1 MSNLAT
7 FAIAQVLRIV
17 PRTRVSHA
25 VGKLCDVRVPAPVN
39 RLAQRLY
46 VRAYN
51 VDLADCEA
59 VDGGYSNFNE
69 FFTRRL
75 KPGTRP
81 IAQASVVSPADG
93 RLESQGPVTEQGR
106 IMVKDR
112 PYQVGE
118 LIGDVNDA
126 RRYAGGS
133 FAVVYLSPSDYH
145 RVHAPVDGNL
155 TLVRSLAGDRYPVN
169 SIGERHVPDLFV
181 RNQRVAMCIDTERF
195 GRVTVVMVGAII
207 AGRII
212 VTALGGD
219 DTLPGVYP
227 IEGAR
232 SQVTKGDEIGIFFLG
247 STAVLLLEPSVSLS
261 RDLGPIQF
269 GQALSSR

>member
-1 MSNLAT
+1 
-7 FAIAQVLRIV
+7 
-17 PRTRVSHA
+17 VSHA
-25 VGKLCDVRVPAPVN
+25 VGRLCDVRVPAPVSRFATN
-39 RLAQRLY
+39 LY
-46 VRAYN
+46 VRAYR

-59 VDGGYSNFNE
+59 VDGSYSNFNA

-75 KPGTRP
+75 KPGARP
-81 IAQASVVSPADG
+81 IAGASVVSPADG
-93 RLESQGPVTEQGR
+93 RLESKGEVQESGR
-106 IMVKDR
+106 IVVKGR

-145 RVHAPVDGNL
+145 RVHSPVDGRL

-181 RNQRVAMCIDTERF
+181 RNQRVALCIDTEQL

-207 AGRII
+207 AGRIT

-219 DTLPGVYP
+219 DTSAGVYP

-232 SQVTKGDEIGIFFLG
+232 SNVARGDEIGIFYLG
-247 STAVLLLEPSVSLS
+247 STAVLLLEPQVSLS
-261 RDLGPIQF
+261 RDLGPIQY
-269 GQALSSR
+269 GQALSSG

>member
-1 MSNLAT
+1 
-7 FAIAQVLRIV
+7 
-17 PRTRVSHA
+17 VSHA
-25 VGKLCDVRVPAPVN
+25 VGRLCDVRVPAPVS
-39 RLAQRLY
+39 RLATSLY
-46 VRAYN
+46 VRAYR
-51 VDLADCEA
+51 VDLGDCEA
-59 VDGGYSNFNE
+59 IDGGYTNFNQ

-81 IAQASVVSPADG
+81 IASASVVSPADG
-93 RLESQGPVTEQGR
+93 RLEARGEVQENGR
-106 IMVKDR
+106 ISVKGR

-118 LIGDVNDA
+118 LIGDASDA

-133 FAVVYLSPSDYH
+133 FAVIYLSPSDYH
-145 RVHAPVDGNL
+145 RVHAPVDGRL

-181 RNQRVAMCIDTERF
+181 RNQRVALCIDTERL

-207 AGRII
+207 AGRIT
-212 VTALGGD
+212 VTALGGGD

-232 SQVTKGDEIGIFFLG
+232 SNVARGDEIGIFYLG
-247 STAVLLLEPSVSLS
+247 STAVLLLEPQVSLS
-261 RDLGPIQF
+261 RDLGPIQY
-269 GQALSSR
+269 GQALSSG

>member
-1 MSNLAT
+1 
-7 FAIAQVLRIV
+7 
-17 PRTRVSHA
+17 VSHA

-59 VDGGYSNFNE
+59 VDGGYSSFNE

-75 KPGTRP
+75 RPGTRP
-81 IAQASVVSPADG
+81 LAQASVVSPADG
-93 RLESQGPVTEQGR
+93 RLESKGPVTEHGR
-106 IMVKDR
+106 ITVKGR

-126 RRYAGGS
+126 KRYAGGS

-145 RVHAPVDGNL
+145 RVHSPVAGNL

-181 RNQRVAMCIDTERF
+181 RNQRVAMCIDTPDL

-219 DTLPGVYP
+219 DTAPGVYP

-232 SQVTKGDEIGIFFLG
+232 SRVAQGDEIGIFYLG
-247 STAVLLLEPSVSLS
+247 STAVVLLEPPVTLT
-261 RDLGPIQF
+261 RELGPIQY
-269 GQALSSR
+269 GQALTSG

>member
-1 MSNLAT
+1 
-7 FAIAQVLRIV
+7 
-17 PRTRVSHA
+17 VSHA
-25 VGKLCDVRVPAPVN
+25 VGKLCDVRVPAPVR
-39 RLAQRLY
+39 RLATSLY
-46 VRAYN
+46 VRAYRVN
-51 VDLADCEA
+51 LDDCEA
-59 VDGGYSNFNE
+59 VEGCYPSFNE

-75 KPGTRP
+75 RPGARP
-81 IAQASVVSPADG
+81 LAAASVVSPADG
-93 RLESQGPVTEQGR
+93 RLESLGPVTEHGR
-106 IMVKDR
+106 IVVKGR

-145 RVHAPVDGNL
+145 RVHAPVNGQL

-181 RNQRVAMCIDTERF
+181 RNQRVALCIDTEQL

-207 AGRII
+207 AGRIT

-227 IEGAR
+227 IEGERAKVA
-232 SQVTKGDEIGIFFLG
+232 QGDEIGIFYLG
-247 STAVLLLEPSVSLS
+247 STAVLLLEPKVSLT
-261 RDLGPIQF
+261 RGLGPIQY
-269 GQALSSR
+269 GQALSSG

>member
-1 MSNLAT
+1 
-7 FAIAQVLRIV
+7 
-17 PRTRVSHA
+17 VSHA
-25 VGKLCDVRVPAPVN
+25 VGKLCDVRVPAPVS
-39 RLAQRLY
+39 RFATSLY
-46 VRAYN
+46 VRAYRVN
-51 VDLADCEA
+51 LTDCEA
-59 VDGGYSNFNE
+59 VDGSYPSFNE

-81 IAQASVVSPADG
+81 IADAGVVSPADG
-93 RLESQGPVTEQGR
+93 RLESRGEVSEQGG
-106 IMVKDR
+106 IVVKGR

-118 LIGDVNDA
+118 LIGDLNDA

-145 RVHAPVDGNL
+145 RVHSPVDGEL

-181 RNQRVAMCIDTERF
+181 RNQRVALCIDTERL

-207 AGRII
+207 AGRIT

-232 SQVTKGDEIGIFFLG
+232 SKVARGDEIGIFYLG
-247 STAVLLLEPSVSLS
+247 STAVLLLEPQVSLS
-261 RDLGPIQF
+261 RDLGPIQY
-269 GQALSSR
+269 GQALSSG

>member
-1 MSNLAT
+1 LNLAT

-17 PRTRVSHA
+17 PRARVSQA
-25 VGKLCDVRVPAPVN
+25 VGRLCDTPVPASVS
-39 RLAQRLY
+39 RWATRLY
-46 VRAYN
+46 VRAYR
-51 VDLADCEA
+51 VDLTECEA
-59 VDGGYSNFNE
+59 LSSPAYPNFND

-75 KPGTRP
+75 KPGARP
-81 IAQASVVSPADG
+81 IAGAALVSPADG
-93 RLESQGPVTEQGR
+93 KLEASGPVEENGR
-106 IMVKDR
+106 LLVKGR

-126 RRYAGGS
+126 RRYAGGR
-133 FAVVYLSPSDYH
+133 FAVIYLSPSDYH
-145 RVHAPVDGNL
+145 RVHSPVDGQL

-181 RNQRVAMCIDTERF
+181 RNQRVALAIDTPNL

-207 AGRII
+207 AGRIT

-227 IEGAR
+227 IDNSKGKVAR
-232 SQVTKGDEIGIFFLG
+232 GDEIGVFRLG
-247 STAVLLLEPSVSLS
+247 STAVLLVEPHVALS
-261 RDLGPIQF
+261 RSLGPIQY
-269 GQALSSR
+269 GQDLSSG